1 MSKREPAPKY
11 LIYSQMDEVE
21 ARSLSLR
28 LMEVAEMA
36 YLTTIDE
43 RGFPQTRAMENLR
56 NKKRFPS
63 LIDLFQAHKDDF
75 RVLFGTHTSS
85 VKVNQIK
92 KNPAVS
98 VYYCRPNEYCGLML
112 GGLMDVVTDAR
123 LKEKV
128 WQPGWKSYYSGG
140 VGDPEFTVLSLFP
153 QRANYYQRRQICDFS
168 LGGRQ

>member
-1 MSKREPAPKY
+1 MSKREAAPGY
-11 LIYSQMDEVE
+11 LIYSQMNETK
-21 ARSLSLR
+21 AKSLSIQ

-63 LIDLFQAHKDDF
+63 LIDLFEAHKGDF

-85 VKVNQIK
+85 AKVNQIK

-112 GGLMDVVTDAR
+112 GGLMDVTTDAR

-140 VGDPEFTVLSLFP
+140 VDDPEFTILSLFP
-153 QRANYYQRRQICDFS
+153 LRANYYQRRQICDFS
-168 LGGRQ
+168 LRGRE